1 LPIYHLRPLWT
12 LGVALHSGARQ
23 GYLGHARRQID
34 QIRRRVLQG
43 EKIPHSEK
51 VFSIFEP
58 HTEWISKG
66 KAGVP
71 VELGLRVCI
80 VEDQYRFILHHAV
93 MEQTTDDQIAVPMV
107 KEAQA
112 RFRGVS
118 SMSFDKGFHNPANQ
132 TALREI
138 LPMPVLPKKGRKSAD
153 EKVRESAS
161 EFVHLRHQH
170 SAVES
175 AINALE
181 QHGLDIC
188 PDHGITGFKRYVAMA
203 VLARNI
209 HRLGTVLMNQEAEQ
223 RCIYRKAA

>member
-1 LPIYHLRPLWT
+1 MWPAPQRLKAEGLSDTAQQIE
-12 LGVALHSGARQ
+12 
-23 GYLGHARRQID
+23 GYLEHARRQMD
-34 QIRRRVLQG
+34 QVRRRVLHG
-43 EKIPHSEK
+43 EKIPHGEK

-71 VELGLRVCI
+71 VELGMRVCI
-80 VEDQYRFILHHAV
+80 VEYQYRFILHHTV
-93 MEQTTDDQIAVPMV
+93 MEQTTDDQVTVPMV
-107 KEAQA
+107 KETQA
-112 RFRGVS
+112 RFSGVH
-118 SMSFDKGFHNPANQ
+118 SMSFDKGFHSPANQ
-132 TALREI
+132 TALREM
-138 LPMPVLPKKGRKSAD
+138 LPMVVFPKKGRWSVD
-153 EKVRESAS
+153 EKARESTP

-188 PDHGITGFKRYVAMA
+188 PDHGLSGFKRYVALA

-209 HRLGTVLMNQEAEQ
+209 HRLGAVFMTQEAEQ
-223 RCIYRKAA
+223 RCVYRKSA